1 MTQAPGGPERTTGN
15 VHMGSERRECLG
27 RGVTHPPGSFQRQAA
42 PRKVEGPLVLP
53 HHRPPAVNLSQG
65 LPFSLGGQW
74 PGHVCP
80 RRRSNWIMDEG
91 EEDNGRTLCARAQG
105 HSVRRPME
113 RDAGRPRQL
122 PSSATEEAPGSQAKR
137 AGNKDRETDVFWG
150 VGRRQRGLGHSGNSR
165 CFKQRPR
172 GPSPEP
178 LGRQGV
184 CRPRVYPGTC
194 VCVKGTL
201 GYIKTRG
208 AETGQNREE
217 GDRGELMKRPAK
229 GGKERHR

>member
-65 LPFSLGGQW
+65 LPFSIGGQW
-74 PGHVCP
+74 PEHVRP

-91 EEDNGRTLCARAQG
+91 EEGNGRTLCARAQG
-105 HSVRRPME
+105 HSVRRPVE

-137 AGNKDRETDVFWG
+137 AGSKDRETDVFWG
-150 VGRRQRGLGHSGNSR
+150 VGRRQRGLGHSGIHVTSNSGLEGR
-165 CFKQRPR
+165 VQSRWAGRVCAARVCTQVPACGNAGLHKNPRSRDRSKQR
-172 GPSPEP
+172 
-178 LGRQGV
+178 GRRWG
-184 CRPRVYPGTC
+184 
-194 VCVKGTL
+194 
-201 GYIKTRG
+201 
-208 AETGQNREE
+208 
-217 GDRGELMKRPAK
+217 
-229 GGKERHR
+229 